1 MCYSMVNQT
10 TNLERRTNK
19 FKELNNCKVI
29 GVNKDSKAIRV
40 TVLEDDTETRE
51 TIEEMATN
59 FFSDVT
65 EVERE
70 NGSLLLEIAE
80 DIEEELPF

>member
-1 MCYSMVNQT
+1 MVKQT
-10 TNLERRTNK
+10 TNLERRTNE
-19 FKELNNCKVI
+19 FKQLDNCKVI
-29 GVNKDSKAIRV
+29 GVNKDTKAIRV

>member
-1 MCYSMVNQT
+1 MVKQT

-19 FKELNNCKVI
+19 FKELDNCKVI
-29 GVNKDSKAIRV
+29 GVNKDTKAIRV

-51 TIEEMATN
+51 TIKEMATN

-80 DIEEELPF
+80 EIEEELPF

>member
-1 MCYSMVNQT
+1 MVKQT
-10 TNLERRTNK
+10 TNLERRTNE
-19 FKELNNCKVI
+19 FKQLENCKVI
-29 GVNKDSKAIRV
+29 GVNKDTKAIRV
-40 TVLEDDTETRE
+40 TVLEGDTKTRE

-70 NGSLLLEIAE
+70 NGALLLEIAE

>member
-1 MCYSMVNQT
+1 MVKQT
-10 TNLERRTNK
+10 TNLERRTNQ
-19 FKELNNCKVI
+19 FKQLDNCKVI
-29 GVNKDSKAIRV
+29 GVNKDTQAIRV

>member
-1 MCYSMVNQT
+1 MVKQT
-10 TNLERRTNK
+10 TNLERRTNQ
-19 FKELNNCKVI
+19 FKQLDNCKVI
-29 GVNKDSKAIRV
+29 GVNKDTQAIRV
-40 TVLEDDTETRE
+40 TVLEGDTETRE

>member
-1 MCYSMVNQT
+1 MVKQT
-10 TNLERRTNK
+10 TNLERRTNE
-19 FKELNNCKVI
+19 FKQLDNCKVI
-29 GVNKDSKAIRV
+29 GVNKDTKAIRV

-70 NGSLLLEIAE
+70 NGALLLEIAE

>member
-1 MCYSMVNQT
+1 MVKQT
-10 TNLERRTNK
+10 TNLERRTNE
-19 FKELNNCKVI
+19 FKQLDNCKVI
-29 GVNKDSKAIRV
+29 GVNKDTQAIRV

>member
-1 MCYSMVNQT
+1 MCYSMVKQT
-10 TNLERRTNK
+10 TNLKRRTNK
-19 FKELNNCKVI
+19 FKELDNCKVI
-29 GVNKDSKAIRV
+29 GVNKDTQAIRV